1 MSEALFSGDVASLKE
16 NEIIELFGE
25 FKKPVEGEMKL
36 EDLIINLGL
45 ATSKREA
52 RTFITGNSVSIN
64 GTKHTDPNEV
74 INSSLALFNKY
85 LVVKR
90 GKKNYALGEF

>member
-1 MSEALFSGDVASLKE
+1 MFDSKKIFYIVFVILWITGLAGY
-16 NEIIELFGE
+16 IISPAITFIY
-25 FKKPVEGEMKL
+25 KW
-36 EDLIINLGL
+36 IINLGL

-64 GTKHTDPNEV
+64 GIKHTDPNEL